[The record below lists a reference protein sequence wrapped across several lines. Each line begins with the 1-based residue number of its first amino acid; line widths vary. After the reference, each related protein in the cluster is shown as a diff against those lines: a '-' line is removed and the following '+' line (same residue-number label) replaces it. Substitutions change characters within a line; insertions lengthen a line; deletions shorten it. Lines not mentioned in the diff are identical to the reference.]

1 MIFTTISRGAYML
14 KVIKIILQLI
24 SKQVDIWKVQEKQ
37 GSARAIKRVVQWVK
51 LPITRVGSLTG
62 GKGSFCDSAS
72 IFFSQ
77 FWWIITKIVIV
88 ITDISGNVTGAF
100 YFASI
105 LFQSFWL
112 KNIYFCCLQVPF
124 QALRVVNPFFF
135 FFFFFFDSF
144 QTLKDHSV
152 IWMSIWFLLA
162 FYSEEGSKLLYVEL
176 LKHEV
181 ICSWRLVHIYL
192 SDWWFWYEQWQIV
205 LYLLSLKKIFKN
217 KK

>member
-51 LPITRVGSLTG
+51 LSITRVGSLTG

-135 FFFFFFDSF
+135 FFFFGFFSDLERSF
-144 QTLKDHSV
+144 YYLDVNLS
-152 IWMSIWFLLA
+152 SFSFLQWRG
-162 FYSEEGSKLLYVEL
+162 FKT
-176 LKHEV
+176 V
-181 ICSWRLVHIYL
+181 ICGATKAWGHLQLKACSYL
-192 SDWWFWYEQWQIV
+192 PVGLMILIWTMTDCALFT
-205 LYLLSLKKIFKN
+205 IFEKN
-217 KK
+217 L

>member
-112 KNIYFCCLQVPF
+112 KNINFCCLQVPF
-124 QALRVVNPFFF
+124 QVLRVVNPFFL
-135 FFFFFFDSF
+135 FDSF
-144 QTLKDHSV
+144 QTLKDHSI
-152 IWMSIWFLLA
+152 IWMSIWFLFA

-176 LKHEV
+176 LKHEA
-181 ICSWRLVHIYL
+181 ICIWRLVHIYL
-192 SDWWFWYEQWQIV
+192 SDWWWQIV